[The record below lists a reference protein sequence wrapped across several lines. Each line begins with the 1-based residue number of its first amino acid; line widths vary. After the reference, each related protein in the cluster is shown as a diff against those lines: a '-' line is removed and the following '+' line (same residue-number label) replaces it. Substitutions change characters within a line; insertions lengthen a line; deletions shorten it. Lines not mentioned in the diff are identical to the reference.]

1 MRACMSLIFSKF
13 FSVLMDVFIDPCT
26 ISWRVPRTF
35 AEIMFGEILSQY
47 KINYEPLAK
56 FLTSEKFVV
65 YGIITGY
72 RIPNEVG
79 TIGIY
84 I

>member
-1 MRACMSLIFSKF
+1 
-13 FSVLMDVFIDPCT
+13 MDVFIDPCT

-65 YGIITGY
+65 YGIITG
-72 RIPNEVG
+72 
-79 TIGIY
+79 
-84 I
+84 